1 MKHIVLSSY
10 APSGV
15 ESTSETSMILGE
27 HFGAKGRRM
36 DKDTKFPYT
45 EIHTD
50 GQRVPSKSESTST
63 KTHWYKMDNKKVKMP
78 AVTAGAS
85 NPGPQGLESGDNKQ
99 P

>member
-1 MKHIVLSSY
+1 MELKGEGWIKTQSS
-10 APSGV
+10 
-15 ESTSETSMILGE
+15 
-27 HFGAKGRRM
+27 
-36 DKDTKFPYT
+36 PYT

-85 NPGPQGLESGDNKQ
+85 NPGPQGLSQETTSN
-99 P
+99 PECTAEHTIVNFR